1 MPEQTATT
9 RREDSY
15 RLLAACYYSPSQ
27 ALLEENC
34 CTSLAGLLSD
44 MAPDAAVS
52 AAEAAELLHK
62 ISLDELVVEHSRL
75 FMGPFKL
82 VAPPY
87 GSVWLDQQ
95 KSVMGD
101 STAKVA
107 AFYHA
112 NGLHLAADFHEL
124 PDHFAVELEF
134 MSYLAF
140 KQREAVA
147 AGDPLEA
154 DRLRDLQREFLGT
167 FLLPWL
173 EPFTNAIIEDAEA
186 PFYQAIARCTA
197 RFITADARNL
207 NAAAH
212 V

>member
-34 CTSLAGLLSD
+34 CTSLASLLSD

-52 AAEAAELLHK
+52 ATEAAELLHK
-62 ISLDELVVEHSRL
+62 IRLDELLVEHARL

-87 GSVWLDQQ
+87 GSVWLDEQ

-112 NGLHLAADFHEL
+112 NGLHLADDFHEL

-140 KQREAVA
+140 QQREAVA

-173 EPFTNAIIEDAEA
+173 EPFTDAIIEDAEA

-197 RFITADARNL
+197 RFITADTRNL

>member
-1 MPEQTATT
+1 MPEKTAST

-27 ALLEENC
+27 ALFEENC
-34 CTSLAGLLSD
+34 CASLAGLLPD
-44 MAPDAAVS
+44 MAPDAAA
-52 AAEAAELLHK
+52 AAEEAAKLLYAT
-62 ISLDELVVEHSRL
+62 SLDELLVEHARL

-112 NGLHLAADFHEL
+112 NGLQLADDFHEL

-140 KQREAVA
+140 KQREAAA
-147 AGDPLEA
+147 AGDHQAA

-173 EPFTNAIIEDAEA
+173 GPFTDAVIEDAEA

-197 RFITADARNL
+197 AFVTADARNL
-207 NAAAH
+207 NATLHA
-212 V
+212 

>member
-1 MPEQTATT
+1 MPEQTASTN
-9 RREDSY
+9 REDSY

-34 CTSLAGLLSD
+34 CASLFGLLSD
-44 MAPDAAVS
+44 MAPDAAAS
-52 AAEAAELLHK
+52 AAEAAALLHN
-62 ISLDELVVEHSRL
+62 ISLDELVVEHTRL

-87 GSVWLDQQ
+87 GSVWLDEQ

-112 NGLHLAADFHEL
+112 NGLHLADDFHEL

-140 KQREAVA
+140 QQRGAAA
-147 AGDPLEA
+147 AGDTLEA
-154 DRLRDLQREFLGT
+154 DRLRDLQRQFLGT

-173 EPFTNAIIEDAEA
+173 GPFTDAVIEDAEA

-197 RFITADARNL
+197 AFVTADARGL

-212 V
+212 A

>member
-1 MPEQTATT
+1 MPEHTVTT

-27 ALLEENC
+27 ALLDENC
-34 CTSLAGLLSD
+34 CASLTGLLSD
-44 MAPDAAVS
+44 MAPDAAAS
-52 AAEAAELLHK
+52 AEEAARLLQK
-62 ISLDELVVEHSRL
+62 TGLDELLVEHARL

-95 KSVMGD
+95 KSVMGN

-112 NGLHLAADFHEL
+112 NGLQLADDFHEL

-140 KQREAVA
+140 KQREAAA
-147 AGDPLEA
+147 AGDPQEA

-173 EPFTNAIIEDAEA
+173 TPFTNAIIEDAEA

-197 RFITADARNL
+197 AFITTDAAIL
-207 NAAAH
+207 NAMSHA
-212 V
+212 